1 MRWDTSRRLQR
12 YVRNALWVEPLIGL
26 VLGVVATRLVG
37 QAERA
42 GLLRRFEGDTAGLT
56 AVLSSLNSALL
67 TSVVF
72 VFSMLLLVVQL
83 ASAQL
88 TPRIIARAFREPVTK
103 LALGILLFMYTF
115 SLGVIGRMGTLTATP
130 SLWAAIYGSVVCLAV
145 FLFLINRL
153 GQSLRPVAVVTGVAE
168 EGRQVIASVYP
179 AVIAPDRPLAPL
191 AEREPPEAPAWVVSH
206 QGRSGVLLEVHV
218 EGLVALARRL
228 DCAFELVPQVGDF
241 VATGDELVRVYGPI
255 TALPEDDVRHAV
267 ALGPE
272 RTMEQDPA
280 FAFRIIVDIASK
292 ALSPAINDPTTAVL
306 ALDQLHHLLREV
318 GLRHLDSG
326 ELRDAD
332 GRLRLLYRT
341 PDWEDFVMLAVT
353 EIRQFGRDSI
363 QVARRMRAMLEGLIA
378 VLPSERGALLVPE
391 LDLLRRTIERAFA
404 EPEDRSR
411 AGAGDFQGLGSRS

>member
-1 MRWDTSRRLQR
+1 MRWDTRSRLRR
-12 YVRNALWVEPLIGL
+12 YLRDALWVEPLIGL
-26 VLGVVATRLVG
+26 VLGVITTQAVG
-37 QAERA
+37 TLERSGA
-42 GLLRRFEGDTAGLT
+42 LARFQGDTAGFG

-67 TSVVF
+67 TSAVF

-103 LALGILLFMYTF
+103 VSLGIFLFMYTY
-115 SLGVIGRMGTLTATP
+115 SLGVIGRMGTLTSAW
-130 SLWAAIYGSVVCLAV
+130 SLKAAIYGSVLCLAV

-153 GQSLRPVAVVTGVAE
+153 GQSLRPVAVVAGVAE
-168 EGRQVIASVYP
+168 EGREVIASVYP
-179 AVIAPDRPLAPL
+179 VPISAERPLA
-191 AEREPPEAPAWVVSH
+191 AAPPRPVSH
-206 QGRSGVLLEVHV
+206 ASTHLVRYAGRSGVLLEFDVD
-218 EGLVALARRL
+218 GLVALAARL
-228 DCAFELVPQVGDF
+228 DCVLELVPQVGDF
-241 VATGDELVRVYGPI
+241 VATGDDLFRVYGAV
-255 TALPEDDVRHAV
+255 TTVPEAELRRAV

-326 ELRDAD
+326 ELRDRE
-332 GRLRLLYRT
+332 GRVRVRYHT

-363 QVARRMRAMLEGLIA
+363 QVARRLRAMLEGLIPA
-378 VLPSERGALLVPE
+378 LPPERGALLAPE
-391 LDLLRRTIERAFA
+391 LDLLKRTAERAFT

-411 AGAGDFQGLGSRS
+411 AGAGDFQGLGSHR